1 MKKLLLITFAIALAS
16 CNQSKIAYVDIE
28 VLMKDYEGT
37 KVLETVMKAKQEKK
51 AKELDSIAAPFQAKV
66 QSYYGT
72 AQSLSPQKK
81 SRS

>member
-51 AKELDSIAAPFQAKV
+51 EAKE
-66 QSYYGT
+66 
-72 AQSLSPQKK
+72 QKK
-81 SRS
+81 EAKAAK